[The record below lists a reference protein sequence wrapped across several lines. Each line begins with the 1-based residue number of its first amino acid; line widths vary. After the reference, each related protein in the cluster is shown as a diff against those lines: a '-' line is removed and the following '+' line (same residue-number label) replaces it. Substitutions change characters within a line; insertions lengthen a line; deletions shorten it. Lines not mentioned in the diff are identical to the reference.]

1 MKLRDALDVDP
12 DPVAIVVFARV
23 DDRVANQLNY
33 AGQLPRRAAAV
44 LASRGVQLVLVSKSA
59 TAYVRQVQRHLNI
72 VAPFVSDGGA
82 ALHVPCSY
90 FDNVEGTG
98 AGARAWEVFR
108 FNPPDRA
115 GAVNLLCDL
124 LVAMGYGDPL
134 TIGVGCDL
142 DDYGVLAAVDVPVIV
157 RDPVTPQKE
166 LLRHVPGAY
175 VTNATGIEGWSEA
188 LIGP

>member
-1 MKLRDALDVDP
+1 MV
-12 DPVAIVVFARV
+12 
-23 DDRVANQLNY
+23 
-33 AGQLPRRAAAV
+33 
-44 LASRGVQLVLVSKSA
+44 ASRSRDVAHGCCASNLWPLSTFTEKGHCECVLGIA
-59 TAYVRQVQRHLNI
+59 L
-72 VAPFVSDGGA
+72 APFVSDGGA

-90 FDNVEGTG
+90 FDNVERTG
-98 AGARAWEVFR
+98 AGAGAWEVFR